1 MILAHLKPEHW
12 VHHFLEVLEQILDAL
27 NLPEKDVEL
36 EPHRDLDGDGGL
48 GLHPEAGLVPRC
60 VWPEPV
66 LELPEISS
74 VRLRSLLMIYLR

>member
-1 MILAHLKPEHW
+1 MILVYLKPEHG
-12 VHHFLEVLEQILDAL
+12 VHHFLEVLEQILYAL
-27 NLPEKDVEL
+27 HLPQEDVDL

-66 LELPEISS
+66 LELPEVAE
-74 VRLRSLLMIYLR
+74 VRLRSPLMIYLR